1 LRIQITT
8 VMMPKFVFGI
18 IFGAFLIVL
27 STNMSNKR
35 KRDEIAIAQE
45 RFNKM
50 TNVIE
55 RGVLKP
61 NIRVAHFDFIYHRFQ
76 ENQWSSM
83 LNVGG
88 KIFPRLVREFYKN
101 LVITN
106 LHEQSPSFET
116 KVRSVKICID
126 TNQSY
131 QLNYWHSNFY

>member
-88 KIFPRLVREFYKN
+88 KIFPKLVWEFYKN

-106 LHEQSPSFET
+106 LHEKSPSFET